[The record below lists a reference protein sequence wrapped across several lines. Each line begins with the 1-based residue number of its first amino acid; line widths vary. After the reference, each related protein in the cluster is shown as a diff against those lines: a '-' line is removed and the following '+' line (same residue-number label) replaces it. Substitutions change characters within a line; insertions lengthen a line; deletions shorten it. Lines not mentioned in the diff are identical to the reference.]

1 MEKFNP
7 KIGLIGYG
15 AMGLEIEKLAHEL
28 GFIITEKFDI
38 NHQLKENVEYEFDVA
53 IDFSVTESVFNNV
66 EKIGKLGK
74 NIVLGTT
81 GWYKEE
87 NRLKDLVDQY
97 NIGLVW
103 GSNFSIGMQTFFKLV
118 EYSSEFISK
127 MDYDIMLHELH
138 HRNKRDSPSG
148 SALTLS
154 KIILDNYPNKK
165 SIEIN
170 SVQGIIDESILHVSS
185 TRGGHITGTHT
196 VYIDSIA
203 DTIELTHTAK
213 NRSGFALGSLK
224 SAKWLKDK
232 KGFYCFNDIFQEI

>member
-15 AMGLEIEKLAHEL
+15 AMGQEIEKLAGEL
-28 GFIITEKFDI
+28 GFIITEKFDV
-38 NHQLKENVEYEFDVA
+38 NHLLKENVEYEFDVA
-53 IDFSVTESVFNNV
+53 IDYSISESVFRNV
-66 EKIGKLGK
+66 EIIGKLGK

-87 NRLKDLVDQY
+87 ERLKDLVNQY

-118 EYSSEFISK
+118 EYASEFIST

-148 SALTLS
+148 TAITLS
-154 KIILDNYPNKK
+154 NIIMENYPKKK

-170 SVQGIIDESILHVSS
+170 AVQGVIDESVLHVSS
-185 TRGGHITGTHT
+185 TRGGYITGTHS
-196 VYIDSIA
+196 VYIDSIV

-232 KGFYCFNDIFQEI
+232 KGFYCFNDIFQNL

>member
-15 AMGLEIEKLAHEL
+15 AMGHEIEKLAREL
-28 GFIITEKFDI
+28 GFIITEKFDV
-38 NHQLKENVEYEFDVA
+38 NHLLKENVEYEFDVA
-53 IDFSVTESVFNNV
+53 IDFSITESVFNNV
-66 EKIGKLGK
+66 EIIGKLGK

-87 NRLKDLVDQY
+87 ARLREMVNTYD
-97 NIGLVW
+97 IGLVW

-118 EYSSEFISK
+118 EYASGFISQ

-138 HRNKRDSPSG
+138 HSNKRDSPSG
-148 SALTLS
+148 SALSLS
-154 KIILDNYPNKK
+154 KIIMDNNPKK
-165 SIEIN
+165 KNIEIN
-170 SVQGIIDESILHVSS
+170 AVQGVIDPSILHVSS
-185 TRGGHITGTHT
+185 TRGGHITGIHS

-232 KGFYCFNDIFQEI
+232 KGFYSFNEIFQEL